1 MKIIKFLLGLMLPLI
16 AFSCNDNDNTAVDS
30 NFVAPTLVSSSVT
43 DGATDVASRSTVIN
57 LIFDRAIYV
66 CYSDSVKLNGSAV
79 SDVTVSGDTL
89 QVTVSSLAV
98 STAYKLHLGKYS
110 VKAVLGKVNTDE
122 INISFSTGSGTIA
135 SSLVMSNASAGA
147 IKVYN
152 YLKSEYGSKVLS
164 ATMANVNWNTDE
176 ADWVYNNT
184 GKYPAI
190 NCFDFIHIYAS
201 PSNWINYNN
210 TDVVENWWNNGGLV
224 ACMWHWNMKAND
236 GTDYA
241 FNYGTQTTET
251 SFDVSK
257 ISDTSS
263 DEYKQMVADIDTV
276 AAKLLLLQN
285 KGIPVIWRPLH
296 EASGAWF
303 WWGAQ
308 GATAFKALWKLM
320 FTRFEAKGL
329 NNLIWVWTSEG
340 DDTSWYP
347 GDNYVDI
354 IGRDSYPTS
363 DIHASRVS
371 DFNELN
377 NIVGGNKMV
386 TLSECG
392 GIPDPSTMFADGASW
407 SWFMPWY
414 GNYTESDTENGATYW
429 KTVMSSDKV
438 ITRDQLPSFK

>member
-1 MKIIKFLLGLMLPLI
+1 MKIIKLLLGLMLPLI

-30 NFVAPTLVSSSVT
+30 NFVAPTFVSSSVT
-43 DGATDVASRSTVIN
+43 DGATNVASRSTVIN

-79 SDVTVSGDTL
+79 SNVTVSGDTL
-89 QVTVSSLAV
+89 HVAVSSLAV

>member
-1 MKIIKFLLGLMLPLI
+1 MKIIKLLLGLMLPLI

-79 SDVTVSGDTL
+79 SNVTVSGDTL
-89 QVTVSSLAV
+89 HVAVSSLAV